1 MDANELVQL
10 IRCGENEHTEF
21 KRSVTADIGDEIVA
35 FANAYGGHILIG
47 IENDGRI
54 VGCDI
59 EKAMDRFTN
68 AAQSIIPPPSL
79 STSVVRIG
87 EAEILAIKVEKSD
100 ALCSIG
106 GLAYV
111 RIGAG
116 KRPLSIQEIVMLSA
130 ELGTIEWDS
139 APLIPLSN
147 MKQEYV
153 KWYFTTLRVERGKT
167 ITEKDRTRYLRSIG
181 AIRNRMLTNA
191 GALFFTDVQETMPNG
206 GVRVIHLEGTEAINS
221 KEYEGPIWRIV
232 KDALADLSREL
243 MGRDVIVGARRV
255 NVGGFPM
262 AVLREALV
270 NAVAH
275 RNYAVQADVRVMVSK
290 NKIEIINSGGL
301 LPGVDLQDAVHVPRN
316 PTLCAL
322 LHDVGLI
329 EKYGRGIS
337 LMREEAGKHKDLALK
352 FNPRPNRFS
361 VEIERV
367 IESLLDEID
376 RKILDRFMVP
386 GPLAPLLDALDL
398 SRPTVANRINRLI
411 ALGLLTR
418 RGGGRSTTYATLR
431 G

>member
-1 MDANELVQL
+1 MDANGLLE
-10 IRCGENEHTEF
+10 IMRYGENEQTEF
-21 KRSVTADIGDEIVA
+21 KRSITADIGDDIVA

-54 VGCDI
+54 VGCDL

-87 EAEILAIKVEKSD
+87 DAEILAIKVEKSD

-116 KRPLSIQEIVMLSA
+116 KRPLSIQEIIMLSA
-130 ELGTIEWDS
+130 ELGTIDWDS
-139 APLIPLSN
+139 APLTSLGN
-147 MKQEYV
+147 MKKEYV
-153 KWYFTTLRVERGKT
+153 NWYFATLKEKRGKT
-167 ITEKDRTRYLRSIG
+167 IAAKDRIRYLRSIG

-191 GALFFTDVQETMPNG
+191 GALFFTDVQETMPSG
-206 GVRVIHLEGTEAINS
+206 GVRVIHLEGEEAIHS

-232 KDALADLSREL
+232 EDALADLSREM

-262 AVLREALV
+262 AILREALV

-275 RNYAVQADVRVMVSK
+275 RNYAVHADVRVMVSK
-290 NKIEIINSGGL
+290 NRIEIINSGGL

-316 PTLCAL
+316 PTLCDL

-337 LMREEAGKHKDLALK
+337 LMREEAGKHKDLVLK
-352 FNPRPNRFS
+352 FNPRPSRFS
-361 VEIERV
+361 VEIERA
-367 IESLLDEID
+367 IDSLLDETD
-376 RKILDRFMVP
+376 RRILDGFMVP
-386 GPLAPLLDALDL
+386 GPLAPLLDALGL
-398 SRPTVANRINRLI
+398 SRPTIVKRINRLI

-418 RGGGRSTTYATLR
+418 RGGGRSTIYATLR

>member
-1 MDANELVQL
+1 MDANDLVELV
-10 IRCGENEHTEF
+10 RCGENERTEF
-21 KRSVTADIGDEIVA
+21 KRSVTADIGGDIVA
-35 FANAYGGHILIG
+35 FANAFGGHILIG

-68 AAQSIIPPPSL
+68 AAQSIIPPPTL
-79 STSVVRIG
+79 ATCVVRIG
-87 EAEILAIKVEKSD
+87 EADVLAIKVEKSD

-116 KRPLSIQEIVMLSA
+116 KRPLSIQEIVMLST
-130 ELGTIEWDS
+130 ELGMIEWDG
-139 APLIPLSN
+139 APLIPLSGMN
-147 MKQEYV
+147 KEHV
-153 KWYFTTLRVERGKT
+153 NWYFKTLKAERGKT
-167 ITEKDRTRYLRSIG
+167 INDKDRIRYLRSIG
-181 AIRNRMLTNA
+181 AIRDRMLTNA
-191 GALFFTDVQETMPNG
+191 GVLFFTDVRETMPNG
-206 GVRVIHLEGTEAINS
+206 GVRIIHLEGTEAIDS
-221 KEYEGPIWRIV
+221 REYNGPIWRIV
-232 KDALADLSREL
+232 EDALADLSREL
-243 MGRDVIVGARRV
+243 MGRDVIVGAHRV

-262 AVLREALV
+262 VVLREALI

-275 RNYAVQADVRVMVSK
+275 RNYAVQADVRVMISK
-290 NKIEIINSGGL
+290 NKVEIINSGGL

-329 EKYGRGIS
+329 ERYGRGIA
-337 LMREEAGKHKDLALK
+337 LMREEAGRHKDMALR

-361 VEIERV
+361 VEVERL

-376 RKILDRFMVP
+376 RKIIDGFIVP
-386 GPLAPLLDALDL
+386 GPLAPLLDSLGL
-398 SRPTVANRINRLI
+398 SRPTIVKRINRLI
-411 ALGLLTR
+411 VIGLLTR
-418 RGGGRSTTYATLR
+418 RGGGRSTVYATIR